1 MWMDFGCETSFVP
14 EMPETSQ
21 HFFYGVIRPG
31 LADKRKRGKLFFK
44 IFQKRDMN
52 LKLASLTAHLPLLPS
67 VLPIPSAPLTNL
79 DGFEGPKPHAI
90 RGDWCNSS
98 LWFSG

>member
-1 MWMDFGCETSFVP
+1 
-14 EMPETSQ
+14 
-21 HFFYGVIRPG
+21 
-31 LADKRKRGKLFFK
+31 
-44 IFQKRDMN
+44 MN
-52 LKLASLTAHLPLLPS
+52 LKLASLLAHLPLS
-67 VLPIPSAPLTNL
+67 VAAFAFCVADPSAPLTNL